1 MSEQYTGRVW
11 SEGQIAHWLHNGPVS
26 MTLSEAWALA
36 RLVAQGP
43 LADAYLIGKR
53 DARRDMQ
60 T

>member
-1 MSEQYTGRVW
+1 MSEQYSGRVW

-36 RLVAQGP
+36 RLIAQGP
-43 LADAYLIGKR
+43 LADAYLVGKR
-53 DARRDMQ
+53 DGGTINQ

>member
-1 MSEQYTGRVW
+1 MSEQYSGRLW

-43 LADAYLIGKR
+43 LADAYLVGKR
-53 DARRDMQ
+53 DARINVQ

>member
-1 MSEQYTGRVW
+1 MSEQYGGRVW

-43 LADAYLIGKR
+43 LADAYLVG
-53 DARRDMQ
+53 RRDSRNNAQ

>member
-1 MSEQYTGRVW
+1 MSEQYGGRVW

-43 LADAYLIGKR
+43 LADAYLVGKR
-53 DARRDMQ
+53 DARINVQ

>member
-1 MSEQYTGRVW
+1 MSEQYSGRLW

-53 DARRDMQ
+53 DARINVQ

>member
-1 MSEQYTGRVW
+1 MSEQYGGRVW

-43 LADAYLIGKR
+43 LADSYLIGKR